1 MTNLNGDEFRG
12 HPDFNGEFH
21 SGTVVKMDVSYAQT
35 PREAKEWTAHV
46 LQAACENEQLQR
58 YIGPDADE
66 FYTRSSNPE
75 VCVRTDMDDTFV
87 PTEETLKTVGRLLC
101 VKSTGHITQRGEFRK
116 GSRDG
121 WHINT
126 DNLSELGFDG
136 QIDSNQLS
144 EPLDV
149 SSDYLKL
156 YRHPVADNF
165 EKSTHEKHYL
175 YHPKLELKTEVTVPE
190 DDWEAVIGRAE
201 EVLINILEW
210 AGVTSEDLHAD
221 LWFDPAG
228 THSGPTTVASHD
240 IEYNQLREYWNNPR
254 TRQSIAATMYEKQT
268 AAYRDVLHV
277 IRQRSGNVAYDLLA
291 EKTGL
296 TQRRVREIVGE
307 FVEMGVLRRDRNVI
321 TVVDF
326 SNEAAKCIVEEETS
340 KHEDNTPGERESQI
354 EERANERRQKRK
366 IRRLASSAREAAE
379 EAIEQASTLPGYK
392 TAQSLYEKAKSICA
406 NATSVSDAKRKST
419 QIEAEAEDVR
429 TAGTPEGRGGSAVD
443 SSGPVATDG
452 DSEWTSL
459 CSLGLTIRDLSLVA
473 RHDDDVNEKTV
484 GLRRPG

>member
-1 MTNLNGDEFRG
+1 
-12 HPDFNGEFH
+12 
-21 SGTVVKMDVSYAQT
+21 
-35 PREAKEWTAHV
+35 
-46 LQAACENEQLQR
+46 
-58 YIGPDADE
+58 
-66 FYTRSSNPE
+66 
-75 VCVRTDMDDTFV
+75 
-87 PTEETLKTVGRLLC
+87 
-101 VKSTGHITQRGEFRK
+101 
-116 GSRDG
+116 
-121 WHINT
+121 
-126 DNLSELGFDG
+126 
-136 QIDSNQLS
+136 
-144 EPLDV
+144 
-149 SSDYLKL
+149 
-156 YRHPVADNF
+156 
-165 EKSTHEKHYL
+165 
-175 YHPKLELKTEVTVPE
+175 
-190 DDWEAVIGRAE
+190 
-201 EVLINILEW
+201 
-210 AGVTSEDLHAD
+210 
-221 LWFDPAG
+221 
-228 THSGPTTVASHD
+228 
-240 IEYNQLREYWNNPR
+240 
-254 TRQSIAATMYEKQT
+254 
-268 AAYRDVLHV
+268 
-277 IRQRSGNVAYDLLA
+277 
-291 EKTGL
+291 
-296 TQRRVREIVGE
+296 
-307 FVEMGVLRRDRNVI
+307 MGVLRRDRNVI